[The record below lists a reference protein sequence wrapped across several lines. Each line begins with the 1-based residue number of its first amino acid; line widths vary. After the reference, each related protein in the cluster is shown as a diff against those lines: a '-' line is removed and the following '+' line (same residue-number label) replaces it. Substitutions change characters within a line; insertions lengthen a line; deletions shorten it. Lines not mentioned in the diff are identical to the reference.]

1 MRGAIVA
8 YDLDGGI
15 GKGGELLWPHGTQR
29 RDMQRFA
36 QLTTG
41 ELEEDGTG
49 NNSVIMGYNTLLSI
63 PEQYRPFSKRQ
74 NIVMTRKVL
83 SETVQVEGVTWATS
97 LGDAYSQADGQD
109 VWVIGGGQVYEQ
121 ALPTVNR
128 VFASRVLKSGD
139 GADTFFPRLNV
150 EDEWE
155 VFDEEEDLRTD
166 ERNRFGVIFTTYI
179 RRSPIEE

>member
-8 YDLDGGI
+8 YDLEGGI

-36 QLTTG
+36 QITTG

-49 NNSVIMGYNTLLSI
+49 NNSVIMGRTTFMSI
-63 PEQYRPFSKRQ
+63 PEQWRPFAKRQ
-74 NIVMTRKVL
+74 NIVMSRRAL
-83 SETVQVEGVTWATS
+83 SETVEIDGVTWASS
-97 LGDAYSQADGQD
+97 LGDAYSQADGKD

-121 ALPTVNR
+121 ALPTINR
-128 VFASRVLKSGD
+128 VLASRVLKDAD
-139 GADTFFPRLNV
+139 GADTFFPRLNI

-155 VFDEEEDLRTD
+155 VFEEEEDLRTD
-166 ERNRFGVIFTTYI
+166 ARNRFGVIYTTYI